1 MPTVFC
7 NGRIRTLGP
16 SGVVSTMLVDDAGT
30 IVATGADVQS
40 HPMAAVA
47 DRCDLGGRTVLPGPV
62 DAHDHLLWL
71 AHDDLRAA
79 NLVGCDSLDELL
91 ARLAAHRERRPDG
104 WLTGY
109 GFDHERFPDA
119 AFPTRADLDRV
130 STTRP
135 IVVSR
140 VCGHAIAANSRA
152 LELAGVSSD
161 TGILTEER
169 MDPVYAAIPEPTVD
183 EWVDIARHGIRLLAA
198 GAFTGA
204 HVLVNTPAEV
214 AAFQRLRA
222 QGELTVRIRLQIPYR
237 LLKHLKAV
245 GLMTGLGD
253 EWLRI
258 GSIKLFSDGSMGAR
272 TAALTTDYADEPGN
286 RGELIHPR
294 ERLAAMVR
302 DVHDSGC
309 QVCVHAIGDD
319 AMDATMDAIIA
330 ASGSG
335 TRAARHRIEHAS
347 ITRPD
352 QIRRLAETGI
362 VTCVQPQFTV
372 TDFWTVSRLGEERK
386 GWIYPFASMLREGV
400 ILAGGT
406 DAPVER
412 LSSLEAV
419 GRAVTRDAP
428 WRGEAISRG
437 HVPGECLSVEQAWRV
452 FAEGSAYA
460 GFAEGRFGALEPSKA
475 CDFIALD
482 GDPWTADPKSLETM
496 EPAMVVTG
504 GVRRV

>member
-1 MPTVFC
+1 
-7 NGRIRTLGP
+7 
-16 SGVVSTMLVDDAGT
+16 MLVDDAGT
-30 IVATGADVQS
+30 VVATGADVPS
-40 HPMAAVA
+40 HPMAAAA

-79 NLVGCDSLDELL
+79 NLVGCDSLEELL
-91 ARLAAHRERRPDG
+91 ERLAAQRDRSADG

-109 GFDHERFPDA
+109 GFDHERFPDT

-135 IVVSR
+135 ILVSR
-140 VCGHAIAANSRA
+140 VCGHAIAVNTRA

-169 MDPVYAAIPEPTVD
+169 MDPVYEAIPEPTVE
-183 EWVDIARHGIRLLAA
+183 EWVDIARHGIALLAA
-198 GAFTGA
+198 GGFTGA
-204 HVLVNTPAEV
+204 HVLVNTAAEV
-214 AAFQRLRA
+214 MALQRLRK

-237 LLKHLKAV
+237 LLTHLKAA

-253 EWLRI
+253 EWLSL
-258 GSIKLFSDGSMGAR
+258 GSIKLFADGSMGAR
-272 TAALTTDYADEPGN
+272 TAALTTDYADDPGN
-286 RGELIHPR
+286 RGELIHPP
-294 ERLAAMVR
+294 ERLAEMVR
-302 DVHDSGC
+302 DVHESGC
-309 QVCVHAIGDD
+309 QVCVHAIGDE
-319 AMDATMDAIIA
+319 AMDVTMDAIAA
-330 ASGSG
+330 ASGAG
-335 TRAARHRIEHAS
+335 TRWARHRIEHAS

-352 QIRRLAETGI
+352 QIRRLAESGI
-362 VTCVQPQFTV
+362 VACVQPQFTV
-372 TDFWTVSRLGEERK
+372 TDFWTVSRLGDERK

-412 LSSLEAV
+412 LSSLEAI

-428 WRGEAISRG
+428 WRVEAISRG
-437 HVPGECLSVEQAWRV
+437 YVAEECLTVEQAWRV
-452 FAEGSAYA
+452 FTEGSAYA
-460 GFAEGRFGALEPSKA
+460 GFAEDRFGALEPGKA

-482 GDPWTADPKSLETM
+482 EDPWTADPKTLETM
-496 EPAMVVTG
+496 KPAMVFTG